1 MENFKSGRWPM
12 TNHHHIQQSM
22 KCKSLICS
30 LVVLAASI
38 VAYSQKEYTINEIL
52 NSIQAANPLGRM
64 YDAEIRSMDE
74 AAKGAKSWMPPDV
87 GAGFF
92 MTPYNPQRWKKM
104 SDMEPG
110 MGSFMISFQQMFP
123 NSKKLNAD
131 AAYMHSMSGSAR
143 EQKGTALNEI
153 YAQAKKAYYEWVI
166 IEKKQ
171 AVLNENEKI
180 LEFMIKN
187 AEIRYKNGLEK
198 ISAYYK
204 AKAALGNIQN
214 MRVMLE
220 NESIQRRITLNTLM
234 FRDKDSAFTIDTV
247 LLIKDFSIFVF
258 DSSMFAASRTDIRA
272 IDREIVTNQLKQETE
287 RFNLKPQFGIRYE
300 HMVGFGAQ
308 PQQFTLMGMV
318 RLPFVSWAS
327 RMSKANIES
336 YRWRTDALI
345 NQRQMMLNE
354 ALGMATGMRAE
365 LETKKKQ
372 VRLYENNIIP
382 ALRNNYKT
390 MMLGY
395 EQNTEELFMLFDAWE
410 ALNMMQNEY
419 LDQLQQLQT
428 MQVELER
435 ILQIRN

>member
-1 MENFKSGRWPM
+1 
-12 TNHHHIQQSM
+12 M
-22 KCKSLICS
+22 KCKSLVCFIVM
-30 LVVLAASI
+30 LGASI
-38 VAYSQKEYTINEIL
+38 VSYSQKQYRIDEIL
-52 NSIQAANPLGRM
+52 DSIQAANPTGRM
-64 YDAEIRSMDE
+64 YDADIRSMDE
-74 AAKGAKSWMPPDV
+74 AAKGAKSWMPPEV

-110 MGSFMISFQQMFP
+110 MGSFMISLQQMFP
-123 NSKKLNAD
+123 NPKKLNAD
-131 AAYMHSMSGSAR
+131 AAYMQSMSGASR
-143 EQKGTALNEI
+143 EQKATALNEI
-153 YAQAKKAYYEWVI
+153 YAQAKKAYHEWVI

-171 AVLNENEKI
+171 AVLDENEKI

-187 AEIRYKNGLEK
+187 AEIRYRNGLEK
-198 ISAYYK
+198 INAYYK

-220 NESIQRRITLNTLM
+220 NESVQRRITLNTLM
-234 FRDKDSAFTIDTV
+234 FRDKNFMFTIDTTSI
-247 LLIKDFSIFVF
+247 IKDFSNYVF
-258 DSSMFAASRTDIRA
+258 DTILFATSRTDVKA
-272 IDREIVTNQLKQETE
+272 IDLEIFTNQLRQQAE
-287 RFNLKPQFGIRYE
+287 RLNLKPQFGIRYE
-300 HMVGFGAQ
+300 HMLAFGAQ

-327 RMSKANIES
+327 RMSKANVES
-336 YRWRTDALI
+336 YRWRTEALI
-345 NQRQMMLNE
+345 NQRQMILNE
-354 ALGMATGMRAE
+354 ATGMATGMRSE

-372 VRLYENNIIP
+372 IRLYENNIIP

-390 MMLGY
+390 VMLAY

-410 ALNMMQNEY
+410 TLNMTQNEY
-419 LDQLQQLQT
+419 LDQLQQLQM

>member
-1 MENFKSGRWPM
+1 MI
-12 TNHHHIQQSM
+12 NHQHIIKNM
-22 KCKSLICS
+22 KCKSLVCFIVM
-30 LVVLAASI
+30 LGASI
-38 VAYSQKEYTINEIL
+38 VSYSQKQYRIDEIL
-52 NSIQAANPLGRM
+52 DSIQAANPTGRM
-64 YDAEIRSMDE
+64 YDADIRSMDE
-74 AAKGAKSWMPPDV
+74 AAKGAKSWMPPEV

-110 MGSFMISFQQMFP
+110 MGSFMISLQQMFP
-123 NSKKLNAD
+123 NPKKLNAD
-131 AAYMHSMSGSAR
+131 AAYMQSMSGASR
-143 EQKGTALNEI
+143 EQKATALNEI
-153 YAQAKKAYYEWVI
+153 YAQAKKAYHEWVI

-171 AVLNENEKI
+171 AVLDENEKI

-187 AEIRYKNGLEK
+187 AEIRYRNGLEK
-198 ISAYYK
+198 INAYYK

-220 NESIQRRITLNTLM
+220 NESVQRRITLNTLM
-234 FRDKDSAFTIDTV
+234 FRDKNFMFTIDTTSI
-247 LLIKDFSIFVF
+247 IKDFSNYVF
-258 DSSMFAASRTDIRA
+258 DTILFATSRTDVKA
-272 IDREIVTNQLKQETE
+272 IDLEIFTNQLRQQAE
-287 RFNLKPQFGIRYE
+287 RLNLKPQFGIRYE
-300 HMVGFGAQ
+300 HMLAFGAQ

-327 RMSKANIES
+327 RMSKANVES
-336 YRWRTDALI
+336 YRWRTEALI
-345 NQRQMMLNE
+345 NQRQMILNE
-354 ALGMATGMRAE
+354 ATGMATGMRSE

-372 VRLYENNIIP
+372 IRLYENNIIP

-390 MMLGY
+390 VMLAY

-410 ALNMMQNEY
+410 TLNMTQNEY
-419 LDQLQQLQT
+419 LDQLQQLQM